1 MPEGLMPSFDFAGL
15 INPRSIAIVGASAEV
30 DGHAGR
36 TLANLVRTGYRGEI
50 FPVNPRHR
58 ELSGYRCYQS
68 VDQLPA
74 QIDVAYLMLR
84 AETAVRQV
92 EQCAAHGIRTVVVCA
107 SGFAELGTEGRRIQE
122 TVRDV
127 ARRYGSR
134 VLGPNCIGVMNV
146 ADNVIAC
153 PTFNITSDLVPGTMS
168 IVSQS
173 GGMGVNIANIA
184 QSKGI
189 GVRVLV
195 SVGNECDLELA
206 DMMDALIEDPATSS
220 VVLVVEQVRDGA
232 RFAAAAAH
240 ARSVGKPVLALKLG
254 RTSAGQRSALS
265 HTGAMAGDY
274 PVLQGVFRQLGVVE
288 ADSVD
293 DLVTTANLL
302 VSAPPVA
309 GNRLAVLSPSGGEC
323 TYMADRASEAGL
335 DLPDLSQQ
343 TKDVLGPL
351 MPLGHPG
358 NPLDP
363 TGAVIGNGDLLRAAL
378 AALDADPAFDMIAFA
393 IPTWADFEAQRLLP
407 LFIEAAQASRKPA
420 VISAWTAGPM
430 TAKAEHMLSE
440 SGTLHFSSADGAV
453 RALTALHQYWSA
465 PRNSLGVAASP
476 GVATSPGAEL
486 SAGRLTGTSEF
497 QVKQFLAGQGIAVA
511 RETLSATRDEAAAV
525 ARTMSWPLVAKLQC
539 AGVVHKTE
547 LGLVRTSVHDE
558 AQLQTTLA
566 EFDRLAGQHGLATE
580 GYLLAERYSGLEII
594 VGGFRHK
601 TFGPVVMVGA
611 GGVWAERLA
620 DRSFRLCPLSPDE
633 ARRALGEL
641 RISSV
646 LSGGRGQTFDVD
658 ALATLVARVSD
669 VMARHAWI
677 AELDLNP
684 VIVGASGAVA
694 VDAVLV
700 KEP

>member
-1 MPEGLMPSFDFAGL
+1 MPECLIPSFDFAGL

-30 DGHAGR
+30 HGHAGR

-58 ELSGYRCYQS
+58 DLSGYRCYES

-153 PTFNITSDLVPGTMS
+153 PTFNITSDLLPGPMS

-220 VVLVVEQVRDGA
+220 VVLVVEQVRGGA
-232 RFAAAAAH
+232 RFIAAAAR
-240 ARSVGKPVLALKLG
+240 ARSAGKPVLALKLG

-265 HTGAMAGDY
+265 HTGALAGDY
-274 PVLQGVFRQLGVVE
+274 PVLQGVFRQLGIVE

-302 VSAPPVA
+302 VTAPPVA

-323 TYMADRASEAGL
+323 TYLADRASEAGL

-343 TKDVLGPL
+343 TKDLLEPL
-351 MPLGHPG
+351 MPLGLPG

-407 LFIEAAQASRKPA
+407 LFIEAAQASRKAA

-430 TAKAEHMLSE
+430 TAKAEHMLGE

-453 RALTALHQYWSA
+453 RALAALHQYWSA
-465 PRNSLGVAASP
+465 PRNSP
-476 GVATSPGAEL
+476 GVAPSPGAEP
-486 SAGRLTGTSEF
+486 GRLTGTSEF

-511 RETLSATRDEAAAV
+511 QETLSATRAEAAAV
-525 ARTMSWPLVAKLQC
+525 ARTMSWPLVAKLPC

-547 LGLVRTSVHDE
+547 LGLVRTGVHDE
-558 AQLQTTLA
+558 AQLQTVLT
-566 EFDRLAGQHGLATE
+566 EFDRLAGEHELDTE
-580 GYLLAERYSGLEII
+580 GYLLAEQYSGLEII
-594 VGGFRHK
+594 VGGFRHI

-620 DRSFRLCPLSPDE
+620 DRTFRLCPLGPDE
-633 ARRALGEL
+633 AHRAIGEL

-646 LSGGRGQTFDVD
+646 LSGGRGQEFDVD
-658 ALATLVARVSD
+658 ALAALVARVSD
-669 VMARHAWI
+669 IMARHAWI

>member
-1 MPEGLMPSFDFAGL
+1 MPERPIPSFDFAGL
-15 INPRSIAIVGASAEV
+15 INPKSIAIVGASAEV

-58 ELSGYRCYQS
+58 ELSGYRCYES

-84 AETAVRQV
+84 AETAVQHV

-107 SGFAELGTEGRRIQE
+107 SGFAELGADGRRIQE

-153 PTFNITSDLVPGTMS
+153 PTFNITSDLLPGTMS

-206 DMMDALIEDPATSS
+206 DMMDALIEDPATCS

-232 RFAAAAAH
+232 RFVAAAVH

-274 PVLQGVFRQLGVVE
+274 PVLQGVFRQLGIVE
-288 ADSVD
+288 TDSID
-293 DLVTTANLL
+293 GLVTTANLL
-302 VSAPPVA
+302 VTAPPVA

-335 DLPDLSQQ
+335 DLPDLSQE
-343 TKDVLGPL
+343 TKDALGPL

-363 TGAVIGNGDLLRAAL
+363 TGAVIGNSDLLRSAL
-378 AALDADPAFDMIAFA
+378 AALDADPAFDMIALA

-407 LFIEAAQASRKPA
+407 LFIEAAQASRKPT
-420 VISAWTAGPM
+420 VISAWTAGAM
-430 TAKAEHMLSE
+430 TAKAEQMLRE
-440 SGTLHFSSADGAV
+440 SGTLYFSSADSAV
-453 RALTALHQYWSA
+453 RALSALHQYWSA
-465 PRNSLGVAASP
+465 PRNSPCA
-476 GVATSPGAEL
+476 ATSPGAEL
-486 SAGRLTGTSEF
+486 GPLTDTSEF

-511 RETLSATRDEAAAV
+511 RETISATRDEVAAV

-558 AQLQTTLA
+558 AQLQATLT
-566 EFDRLAGQHGLATE
+566 EFDRLASEQGLATE
-580 GYLLAERYSGLEII
+580 GYLLAEQYSGPEII

-601 TFGPVVMVGA
+601 HFGPVVMVGA

-658 ALATLVARVSD
+658 ALAALVARVSD
-669 VMARHAWI
+669 VMARNAWI

-694 VDAVLV
+694 VDAVLI
-700 KEP
+700 KQP

>member
-1 MPEGLMPSFDFAGL
+1 MPSFDFAGL
-15 INPRSIAIVGASAEV
+15 INPRSIAIVGASGEV

-58 ELSGYRCYQS
+58 ELSGYRCYES

-84 AETAVRQV
+84 AETAVQHV
-92 EQCAAHGIRTVVVCA
+92 EQCAAHGIRTIVVCA
-107 SGFAELGTEGRRIQE
+107 SGFAELGAEGRRIQE

-153 PTFNITSDLVPGTMS
+153 PTFNITSDFLPGTMS

-206 DMMDALIEDPATSS
+206 DMMDALIEDPATGS

-232 RFAAAAAH
+232 RFVAAAKH
-240 ARSVGKPVLALKLG
+240 ARSAGKPILALKLG
-254 RTSAGQRSALS
+254 RTSVGQRSALS

-274 PVLQGVFRQLGVVE
+274 PVLQGIFRQLGVVE

-302 VSAPPVA
+302 ATAPPVA

-335 DLPDLSQQ
+335 DLPDLSPQ

-363 TGAVIGNGDLLRAAL
+363 TGAVIGNSDLLRAAL

-430 TAKAEHMLSE
+430 TAKAEHLLRA
-440 SGTLHFSSADGAV
+440 SGTLCFSSADGAV

-465 PRNSLGVAASP
+465 PENSP
-476 GVATSPGAEL
+476 GVATSPGPEP
-486 SAGRLTGTSEF
+486 GRLTGTSEF

-511 RETLSATRDEAAAV
+511 RETLSPTRDEAAAV

-558 AQLQTTLA
+558 AQLQATLT
-566 EFDRLAGQHGLATE
+566 EFDRLAREHGLATE
-580 GYLLAERYSGLEII
+580 GYLLAEQYSGLEII
-594 VGGFRHK
+594 VGGFRHQD
-601 TFGPVVMVGA
+601 FGPVVMVGA
-611 GGVWAERLA
+611 GGVWTERLA
-620 DRSFRLCPLSPDE
+620 DRSFRLCPLSPGE
-633 ARRALGEL
+633 ARRAVGEL
-641 RISSV
+641 RISRV
-646 LSGGRGQTFDVD
+646 LAGGRGRTFDVD
-658 ALATLVARVSD
+658 ALAALVARVSD
-669 VMARHAWI
+669 VMARYAWI

-684 VIVGASGAVA
+684 VIVGAAGAVA
-694 VDAVLV
+694 VDAALV
-700 KEP
+700 TGP